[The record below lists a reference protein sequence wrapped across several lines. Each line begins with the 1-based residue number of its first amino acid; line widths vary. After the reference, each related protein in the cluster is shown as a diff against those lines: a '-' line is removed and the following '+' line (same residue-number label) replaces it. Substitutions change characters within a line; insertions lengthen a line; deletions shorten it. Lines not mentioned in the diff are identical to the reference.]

1 VSRSPLP
8 PVATLAF
15 LLACGACG
23 SSGGSDSLP
32 PITGV
37 VVRAESLTNGRG
49 CGRGATQI
57 FKYAAVVFGRGGS
70 GAFDQFV
77 AGNVYDCFTDG
88 LFVDLPL
95 SSTGTFDYR
104 VQVYA
109 YNEAAY
115 RAAGDQQV
123 RFAAT
128 GSPATLIGTNPTL
141 TTTCAAQQI
150 ELVQSLAFCKPL
162 TIGTA
167 GIDDATK
174 PAAPAVVELSLASFA
189 GPEGGTLACDAQFA
203 RVRSRF
209 GISGASGAA
218 FGDVTEVRC
227 TNLGP
232 TGLEPAK
239 LRIDPAA
246 APASYVIE
254 LALLQADGSVA
265 GQTTCRA
272 ETSPGLQ
279 SVPVCSP
286 VQ

>member
-1 VSRSPLP
+1 VSRSSPVPL
-8 PVATLAF
+8 VATLALA
-15 LLACGACG
+15 LLACGTG
-23 SSGGSDSLP
+23 SGSDSLP

-37 VVRAESLTNGRG
+37 VVRAESLTTGRG

-57 FKYAAVVFGRGGS
+57 FKYAAVVSGRGAG

-88 LFVDLPL
+88 LFVDLPI
-95 SSTGTFDYR
+95 TGGGFDFR
-104 VQVYA
+104 VQVFA

-123 RFAAT
+123 RFGAS
-128 GSPATLIGTNPTL
+128 GSPASLLATNPTL
-141 TTTCAAQQI
+141 TTTCAAQQV

-162 TIGTA
+162 VVGTA
-167 GIDDATK
+167 GLDEPAGAAK
-174 PAAPAVVELSLASFA
+174 PAATATVELSFATFA
-189 GPEGGTLACDAQFA
+189 GPEGGTLTCDAQFA

-209 GISGASGAA
+209 GVGGA
-218 FGDVTEVRC
+218 FGDPSEVRC
-227 TNLGP
+227 SNLGP

-254 LALLQADGSVA
+254 VALLQADGTVT

-279 SVPVCSP
+279 SVAVCNP